1 MPRVT
6 TTAGP
11 EQGAL
16 STPDP
21 PAPPAGRWRRWRTP
35 ALIVGGV
42 VVLAGIA
49 AGATMLVWSPVDL
62 RDDGS
67 ALAGVDLPP
76 GASVTA
82 ARAIGPDGTVT
93 RLDVRGDGLWPSRP
107 MASGERVRVDVTVK
121 RPAAVGWLVGDTA
134 HLTTTLTTPSAKVSK
149 RWLTVAPGAPLKVAF
164 DQPVRTVLVGSTGA
178 PVRHALPEQERTVTL
193 PHTAPAGTLA
203 VAAAARRWERAAP
216 ATLVSWFPAGS
227 RPLAIVHPV
236 AGHRLD
242 PRDPIRLTLSR
253 PVAATLGAARPTLSP
268 AVPGRW
274 TTPDEHTLVFTP
286 TGLGFPLGATVRLSL
301 PRQLDLAGSTDRKVR
316 LQVPGGSETR
326 VQEILAQLGYLPL
339 RFHPAH
345 PITRAPG
352 AELAAAITPPAG
364 HFTWQYA
371 STPASLKALWKPG
384 EDGVMTRGALMAFER
399 DQGLTTDG
407 LAGPAVWA
415 ALLHAAIANHRQ
427 TFGYTYAMVQRALP
441 QSLTIWHNGKI
452 VARTPANTGVPS
464 APTDPGTYPV
474 FEHIASATMSG
485 TNPDGTHYSDPGVP
499 WISYFNG
506 GDALHGFPRGSYGV
520 PQSVGCVEL
529 PIGAAAKVWPYTP
542 VGTLVNVAT

>member
-1 MPRVT
+1 M
-6 TTAGP
+6 A
-11 EQGAL
+11 
-16 STPDP
+16 
-21 PAPPAGRWRRWRTP
+21 
-35 ALIVGGV
+35 
-42 VVLAGIA
+42 LAGLA
-49 AGATMLVWSPVDL
+49 AGATLLVWSPVHL
-62 RDDGS
+62 RSDAS

-93 RLDVRGDGLWPSRP
+93 PLRVRGDGLWPSRP
-107 MASGERVRVDVTVK
+107 LASGERVRVNVTVN

-134 HLTTTLTTPSAKVSK
+134 HLTATLRTPTARVSK
-149 RWLTVAPGAPLKVAF
+149 RWLTLAPGAPLKVAF

-178 PVRHALPEQERTVTL
+178 PARHTLPERERTVTL
-193 PHTAPAGTLA
+193 PHTAPAGTVA
-203 VAAAARRWERAAP
+203 VAAAARRWEKAAP

-227 RPLAIVHPV
+227 RPLAIVHPP
-236 AGHRLD
+236 AGHRLA
-242 PRDPIRLTLSR
+242 PRDRIRLTLSR
-253 PVAATLGAARPTLSP
+253 PVADTLGSARPTLTP

-274 TTPDEHTLVFTP
+274 TTPDAHSLVFTP
-286 TGLGFPLGATVRLSL
+286 SGLGFPLGATLRLSL
-301 PRQLDLAGSTDRKVR
+301 PPQLDLAGSTDRTVS
-316 LQVPGGSETR
+316 LQVPGGSELR

-345 PITRAPG
+345 PVERAPG

-364 HFTWQYA
+364 RFTWQYA
-371 STPASLKALWKPG
+371 STPASLKALWTPG
-384 EDGVMTRGALMAFER
+384 QDGVMTRGAVMAFER

-407 LAGPAVWA
+407 LVGPAVWA
-415 ALLHAAIANHRQ
+415 ALVHAAIAGHRQ
-427 TFGYTYAMVQRALP
+427 TGGYSYAMVQRALP

-452 VARTPANTGVPS
+452 VVRTPANTGVPA

-474 FEHIASATMSG
+474 FEHLASATMSG

-542 VGTLVNVAT
+542 VGTLVNVAI